1 MKRPGGSNL
10 LYGNSS
16 GRRKMKLAWSLW
28 IGFWKFRRGV
38 TDVGS
43 DDGHEFGVV
52 LIRHAEQ
59 L

>member
-1 MKRPGGSNL
+1 
-10 LYGNSS
+10 
-16 GRRKMKLAWSLW
+16 MKLAWSLW